1 MDNLPGY
8 FSHNGSLYK
17 EVCVV
22 DMLEGCLIDHP
33 GLERLLVSIKE
44 SWMNDMGPP
53 GETGSQCCV
62 SFYRVFQWLS
72 NKQVFLQQS
81 AEVYSS
87 NNNWYKKV
95 SVVIHSHQLY

>member
-1 MDNLPGY
+1 MDNLHGY
-8 FSHNGSLYK
+8 FSHSGSLYK

-33 GLERLLVSIKE
+33 GLERLLVSIEE
-44 SWMNDMGPP
+44 SWMNDMWSP
-53 GETGSQCCV
+53 GEAGSQCCM
-62 SFYRVFQWLS
+62 SFYLIFQRLS
-72 NKQVFLQQS
+72 NKWVFLEQS

-87 NNNWYKKV
+87 NNNWYNKV